1 MGPASLEKIVNAHVY
16 YASIIGLIMRFTHR
30 TNHGAPIPLLGF
42 DSTQEEE
49 EEEKIEM
56 EDN

>member
-1 MGPASLEKIVNAHVY
+1 
-16 YASIIGLIMRFTHR
+16 MRFTRR

-49 EEEKIEM
+49 EEEEEEIEM
-56 EDN
+56 ESMAEQLGWKITRL